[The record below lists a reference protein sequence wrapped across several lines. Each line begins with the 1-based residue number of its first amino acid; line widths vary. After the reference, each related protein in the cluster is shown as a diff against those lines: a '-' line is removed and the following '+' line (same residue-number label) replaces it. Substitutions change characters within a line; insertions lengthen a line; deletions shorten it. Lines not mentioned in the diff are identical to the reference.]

1 MGDRDVKEAWRFY
14 LLNWMPVFFLALLLI
29 VGLVVTDFSLKIEGL
44 FPVVVGV
51 ACVFTAAGHG
61 LVRAGYPRL
70 AFMLVSIAQL
80 ELVVLLV
87 TPLTYIAAS
96 VNFPLQDSNLAFVDR
111 MLGLDWQAYYNW
123 IYERPA
129 LVPYVYLSYAMIGG
143 PVFGVPILL
152 GLTKN
157 YRRLQQF
164 TFACTLTL
172 VATAIISSLLPAF
185 GTYYQYGVSA
195 DTPIFR
201 ASGYLVQLHELPQVR
216 DGSLRVLFPS
226 SLGGIITFPSFHAAA
241 GVLAIW
247 AFWGVWWMRP
257 FALIVYIAMI
267 LATPLVGGHYFIDV
281 FAGVGLAVLAIAL
294 AKRVG
299 ESRSVAAPIV
309 TRDAVTA

>member
-1 MGDRDVKEAWRFY
+1 VPV
-14 LLNWMPVFFLALLLI
+14 LLLALSLI
-29 VGLVVTDFSLKIEGL
+29 AGLVVTDFSLKIEGL
-44 FPVVVGV
+44 FPVVAVA

-61 LVRAGYPRL
+61 LVRVGYPRL
-70 AFMLVSIAQL
+70 AFTLVSIAQL
-80 ELVVLLV
+80 ELVILFV

-96 VNFPLQDSNLAFVDR
+96 ANFPLQDPNLAFVDR

-123 IYERPA
+123 FCERPA
-129 LVPYVYLSYAMIGG
+129 LVPYIYLSYAMIGG
-143 PVFGVPILL
+143 PVFGIPIFL
-152 GLTKN
+152 GLSKN

-172 VATAIISSLLPAF
+172 VLTAIISSLLPAF
-185 GTYYQYGVSA
+185 GTYYQYGIAA

-226 SLGGIITFPSFHAAA
+226 NLGGIITFPSFHAAA

-247 AFWGVWWMRP
+247 GFWAVWWMRP
-257 FALIVYIAMI
+257 FALIAYIAMI

-299 ESRSVAAPIV
+299 ESPAVAAPIV

>member
-1 MGDRDVKEAWRFY
+1 
-14 LLNWMPVFFLALLLI
+14 
-29 VGLVVTDFSLKIEGL
+29 
-44 FPVVVGV
+44 
-51 ACVFTAAGHG
+51 
-61 LVRAGYPRL
+61 
-70 AFMLVSIAQL
+70 
-80 ELVVLLV
+80 
-87 TPLTYIAAS
+87 
-96 VNFPLQDSNLAFVDR
+96 

-129 LVPYVYLSYAMIGG
+129 LVPYVYLSYAMIAG

-185 GTYYQYGVSA
+185 GTYYLYGISA

-226 SLGGIITFPSFHAAA
+226 NLGGIITFPSFHAAA

-247 AFWGVWWMRP
+247 GFWGVWWMRP

-267 LATPLVGGHYFIDV
+267 FATPLVGGHYFIDV